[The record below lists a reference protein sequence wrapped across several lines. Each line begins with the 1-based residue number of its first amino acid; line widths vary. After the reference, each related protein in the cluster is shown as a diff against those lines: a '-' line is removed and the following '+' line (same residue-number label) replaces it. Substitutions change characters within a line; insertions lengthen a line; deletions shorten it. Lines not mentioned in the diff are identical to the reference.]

1 MQRLVMDS
9 PAMTAL
15 DSRSLRVL
23 LVEDDDIDAGIV
35 SIFAGMS
42 QKFDFDLTRVTNVDH
57 AREALKSG
65 AFDLCLVDYWV
76 GQETSLRLLTSLD
89 RPGSHTAT
97 VVLSNISPRDVEKL
111 RLPSAGAT
119 FLSKGDCST
128 QSLENAVQAA
138 LQSKQY
144 AHA

>member
-1 MQRLVMDS
+1 MDS
-9 PAMTAL
+9 PAVIAL
-15 DSRSLRVL
+15 GSRPPLRVL
-23 LVEDDDIDAGIV
+23 LVEDDDIDADIV

-42 QKFDFDLTRVTNVDH
+42 EKFDFDFTRVTNIPH
-57 AREALKSG
+57 AWEALKSG

-97 VVLSNISPRDVEKL
+97 VVLSNISPRDVEML
-111 RLPSAGAT
+111 RIPSRGAT
-119 FLSKGDCST
+119 FLSKGDCSA

-138 LQSKQY
+138 LQSR
-144 AHA
+144 H